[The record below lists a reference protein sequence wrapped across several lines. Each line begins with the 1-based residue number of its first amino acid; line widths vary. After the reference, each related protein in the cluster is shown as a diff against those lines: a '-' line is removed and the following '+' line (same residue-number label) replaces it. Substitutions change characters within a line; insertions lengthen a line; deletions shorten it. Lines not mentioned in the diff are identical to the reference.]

1 MNGRPVLFVTLL
13 GLSVLGATCKGNEPA
28 KAPPPQAVPAEAE
41 PIVKAPAITEMEGI
55 DLAEVAP
62 GQRSDALRL
71 LNENY
76 CYCGCARTI
85 AACLANREACSCV
98 NCSERMARFV
108 MNEYKL
114 GASTEDVEE
123 QLVQGFTSGF
133 NAKPKTFDFT
143 GQASMGPEDAKITL
157 VEFADFRCPHC
168 AAAAEV
174 LHNLLKARDDV
185 RLVYYYFPLSG
196 MGEPSIRA
204 AEAAEEARV
213 QGKFWQMSHLLFTN
227 QHAFEEVDLAR
238 YAQQIGLDMTKYAA
252 AMDQRT
258 HRNAVMADKRVGEAS
273 GILSTP
279 SVFVNGRPFGMARTL
294 ENFNLR
300 VDMEAQR
307 GRCD

>member
-13 GLSVLGATCKGNEPA
+13 GLSVLGATCKGNEPK
-28 KAPPPQAVPAEAE
+28 KAPPPPTEPATAE
-41 PIVKAPAITEMEGI
+41 PLIKAPAIVEMEGI

-62 GQRSDALRL
+62 AQRSDALRL
-71 LNENY
+71 LNDNY

-98 NCSERMARFV
+98 ACSERMATFV
-108 MNEYKL
+108 LNEYKL

-123 QLVQGFTSGF
+123 QLVQGFTNGF
-133 NAKPKTFDFT
+133 NAKARDFDEA
-143 GQASMGPEDAKITL
+143 GQANHGPADAKITL

-174 LHNLLKARDDV
+174 LDTLLKSRDDV

-227 QHAFEEVDLAR
+227 QHAFEDSDLAR
-238 YAQQIGLDMTKYAA
+238 YAQQIGLDMSKYAA

-258 HRNAVMADKRVGEAS
+258 HRNAVMADKRIGEAA

-279 SVFVNGRPFGMARTL
+279 SVFVNGRPFGLARTL